1 MRGQRGVPKGRK
13 CCKIFE
19 KYSEDVPRDKANE
32 ISHVNGDNIPS
43 SLARTRLSGQTSDI
57 QTKTQPE
64 IGRSSKAKEPRA
76 IGRKRLNPQR
86 VGAERL

>member
-32 ISHVNGDNIPS
+32 IPHVNGDNIPS

-57 QTKTQPE
+57 QTVTQLE
-64 IGRSSKAKEPRA
+64 IGQSSKAKRPRA
-76 IGRKRLNPQR
+76 TGRKRLNPR
-86 VGAERL
+86 RLEAERL